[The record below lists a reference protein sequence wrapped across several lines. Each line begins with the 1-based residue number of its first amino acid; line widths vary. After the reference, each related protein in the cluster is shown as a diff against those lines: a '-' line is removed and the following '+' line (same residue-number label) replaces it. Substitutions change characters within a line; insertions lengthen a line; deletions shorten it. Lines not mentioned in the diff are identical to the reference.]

1 MPESYNNIVVI
12 KMPNQIPHFINGL
25 IEKLPEMLI
34 EERLRL
40 GLTQKHL
47 AEKMGLKEQQIQR
60 YEATRYQ
67 SASLRRLTEVAK
79 ALFEL
84 GIPGI

>member
-1 MPESYNNIVVI
+1 MTMSN
-12 KMPNQIPHFINGL
+12 KIPQFINGL
-25 IEKLPEMLI
+25 LENLPEMLV

-40 GLTQKHL
+40 ELTQKQL

-67 SASLRRLTEVAK
+67 SASLRRLQEVAE
-79 ALFEL
+79 ALFDL
-84 GIPGI
+84 GIE